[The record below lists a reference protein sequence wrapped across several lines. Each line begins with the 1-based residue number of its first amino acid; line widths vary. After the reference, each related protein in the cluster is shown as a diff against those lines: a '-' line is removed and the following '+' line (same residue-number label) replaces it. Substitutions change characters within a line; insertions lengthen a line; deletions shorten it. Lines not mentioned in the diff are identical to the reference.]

1 MFVRSALVGPVP
13 RAVRALVA
21 TRNADGGVPAIK
33 STDPS
38 GCWTTASTLEAVV
51 LAGQVESA
59 GMKAV
64 LGLVEFLLSSQ
75 LGFDARDAA
84 GWPLIAGGRA
94 STMATG
100 QAVAALASVRP
111 LLDHDVALQSR
122 IHRAVEAATRWLEAT
137 QQPDGGWGTEP
148 ESGHDGAA
156 SRMIST
162 SLAVH
167 GHAALGEHSATSA
180 IVRRASTWIIDGYVI
195 GSGWP
200 AVPGAACDPASTA
213 RAMSALARAKDPW
226 LTGERAE
233 VLVGLLMESRSE
245 ESLWSIAVENVLQ
258 GDASGAIVFNQ
269 NTNIDVLLA
278 VLDMPDAERH
288 VGVVADLVSWLRS
301 TQDATGLWR
310 LQSPLRV
317 DADVTTWSTAEWIL
331 GVASGRSLLASREV
345 AAATVASQRRF
356 DVAHIVLAITTVIFI
371 ALYVDAFAWL
381 GDRWNDLS
389 KGQRGAVLT
398 VLGGVLIAVL
408 TEAVLSPMR
417 ALMRRARERR
427 VMSKTTN

>member
-1 MFVRSALVGPVP
+1 M
-13 RAVRALVA
+13 
-21 TRNADGGVPAIK
+21 
-33 STDPS
+33 
-38 GCWTTASTLEAVV
+38 
-51 LAGQVESA
+51 LAGQVEAA
-59 GMKAV
+59 GLKAV
-64 LGLVEFLLSSQ
+64 LGLVGFLLDSQ
-75 LGFDARDAA
+75 LSVDAQGAA

-111 LLDHDVALQSR
+111 LLDHDHALQSR
-122 IHRAVEAATRWLEAT
+122 IHSAVEAAGKWLEAT
-137 QQPDGGWGTEP
+137 QHTDGGWGTEP

-167 GHAALGEHSATSA
+167 GLAALGESSATSA
-180 IVRRASTWIIDGYVI
+180 TVRRASAWIIDGYVM

-200 AVPGAACDPASTA
+200 AVSGAACDPASTA

-269 NTNIDVLLA
+269 NTNVDALLA
-278 VLDMPDAERH
+278 VLDMPDPERH
-288 VGVVADLVSWLRS
+288 VGVVADLVCWLRS
-301 TQDATGLWR
+301 TQDPTGLWR

-356 DVAHIVLAITTVIFI
+356 DVAHIVLALAAVTFF
-371 ALYVDAFAWL
+371 ALYVDAFAWF

-398 VLGGVLIAVL
+398 ILGGVLVTLL
-408 TEAVLSPMR
+408 TEVVLSPIR

-427 VMSKTTN
+427 VMSKAANNRSPATKGKPNG